1 MIALAFVHTV
11 FDNCMYI
18 NLMLKVVHL
27 QKQSVEFFSK
37 IKKSK
42 TIVNNFY
49 YVLKCVILLI
59 H

>member
-37 IKKSK
+37 IEK
-42 TIVNNFY
+42 IENNFY

>member
-11 FDNCMYI
+11 FDNCMYV

-37 IKKSK
+37 IEK
-42 TIVNNFY
+42 IENN
-49 YVLKCVILLI
+49 C
-59 H
+59 